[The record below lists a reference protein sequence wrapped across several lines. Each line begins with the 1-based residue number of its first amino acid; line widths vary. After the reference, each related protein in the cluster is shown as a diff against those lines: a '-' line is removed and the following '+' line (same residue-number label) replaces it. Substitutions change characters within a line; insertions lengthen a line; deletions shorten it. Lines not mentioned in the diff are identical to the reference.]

1 MGSEIPFKD
10 IRVLSFDIYGTL
22 IDWETGIYEG
32 LKSSPLGPH
41 LPSSRKQ
48 TLEEFENLELSV
60 QRENPTKRQSWVNA
74 EVVRRY
80 ARQLKLDSS
89 SDQEIDEAAVKF
101 GDSIGS
107 WPAFPD
113 TVAAMQKLQQRY
125 KLVPLSNI
133 DRDSFAGSLTGPLKG
148 CRFDAVYTAEDI
160 GMFMVHESNAQSL
173 HVDVAMLYRQ
183 LQAQPKEL

>member
-1 MGSEIPFKD
+1 MASEIPFKD

-60 QRENPTKRQSWVNA
+60 QGENPTKRQSWVNA

-89 SDQEIDEAAVKF
+89 SEQEIDEAAVKF

-113 TVAAMQKLQQRY
+113 TVAAIQKLQQRY

-133 DRDSFAGSLTGPLKG
+133 DRDSFAGSLAGPLKG

-160 GMFMVHESNAQSL
+160 GMFMVHESNSQSL